1 MEQNRR
7 NKGENKMDAKKL
19 NGKAIT
25 GIAMAAIMLASV
37 MVAMVP
43 TATALPLPD
52 TSYNGLYHDINLTV
66 NPGEAVPVL
75 IGQYL
80 WLHNLSYS
88 GATIQGDPT
97 ASDVAG
103 EIFTADSDGKF
114 DTTLMTKTGIYYVN
128 QVGGTSTASPTYWEA
143 KLAVTKPLM
152 TLKLKV
158 GGDEVSSITEETLL
172 EIDFATTLGP
182 KDMVS
187 LVIID
192 PDGDTIKDA
201 DGQLFDKINVSWI
214 RTQYGVGAG
223 IDTSDWKLGTYKFKV
238 VTKKDAPYGARG
250 LDDEPSNVKTLQ
262 IIKSDICIE
271 ADKTSVAELERVEL
285 TVTGVAGN
293 YISITT
299 SDPEHTTFPEGVNNN
314 KITID
319 GVMNDKIDAD
329 GVRTYAVEFN
339 DTGSYTITVKD
350 FGKDA
355 TRSPAN
361 LVDDDDLDITVSEK
375 DVTFDM
381 PTTVV
386 IGENLTIRGTSNT
399 GDWVQIAVED
409 IICDELKK
417 LVIDENGEFEEEIDT
432 ATACDGAFSDPG
444 SVRLKAFIDTTFP
457 SGYDVSGRTGDGSAK
472 VFILNNAGGGIDIS
486 ASKVNI
492 DKNETIILTIEAVPG
507 HNVSVTTADTAQ
519 TVFEYNR
526 YDFKGTSNNIIN
538 IAPADTIS
546 IPADIGDCD
555 SQADAMNI
563 HGVWKKMDEDGIRK
577 FEVHFTDIGTYKI
590 SATDYGTAYPTATRL
605 DEEDIEIT
613 VSAKNVTFDVSP
625 IVAIGERLTVRGTS
639 NTGDWVQIAVDDIIC
654 DKIKK
659 LVIDENGEFEKVIDT
674 STACAGAFAVPGY
687 VRLKAF
693 IDTAYASGE
702 DVSKKTDDGS
712 TKLFMVGPWLTASLS
727 TDSVDSDDEF
737 TISGTAKG
745 SKEVNILIVAPKG
758 SSGSVISG
766 SSGDKMINT
775 RPDGTTE
782 KTNIYYKTTSVST
795 TDDTF
800 EKKIDVGDDV
810 DTGSYL
816 VILIT
821 PGPDGKYGKYGDD
834 KLVSSVD
841 AALAPYYFAAKTQEE
856 VLAIIEDAIALSDD
870 LLWLDYVKVGKI
882 ETLTLN
888 PIGNVVVGNS
898 LEVTGAT
905 SRKDGSI
912 IWITV
917 KKPYYEIV
925 PQAATVKDNTF
936 NATFDTTGV
945 QLGTYV
951 VKAIDEYGY
960 TAATTADIIAE
971 TPA

>member
-152 TLKLKV
+152 ILKLKP
-158 GGDEVSSITEETLL
+158 GGDEVSGITEGPIL
-172 EIDFATTLGP
+172 EIDFLTTLDA

-192 PDGDTIKDA
+192 PDGNTIKEA
-201 DGQLFDKINVSWI
+201 NGQYFDKINVSWI
-214 RTQYGVGAG
+214 RTQYGVGKG
-223 IDTSDWKLGTYKFKV
+223 IDTTDWKLGTYTFKV
-238 VTKKDAPYGARG
+238 VTEKDGNYGARG
-250 LDDEPSNVKTLQ
+250 LEDEPSNVKTLT
-262 IIKSDICIE
+262 IIISEIGID
-271 ADKTSVAELERVEL
+271 ADKTSVAELERVKL

-299 SDPEHTTFPEGVNNN
+299 SDKEHTTFPGGVNNN
-314 KITID
+314 PAKD
-319 GVMNDKIDAD
+319 SSGFDDKIDAD
-329 GVRTYAVEFN
+329 GVRTYAVELN

-350 FGKDA
+350 FGRDP

-361 LVDDDDLDITVSEK
+361 LTDDDDVDITVSEK

-386 IGENLTIRGTSNT
+386 IGEKLAIKGHANT
-399 GDWVQIAVED
+399 GDWVQVAVED
-409 IICDELKK
+409 EICDKLKK
-417 LVIDENGEFEEEIDT
+417 LVIDENGEFEKEIDT
-432 ATACDGAFSDPG
+432 STACKGAFAVPG
-444 SVRLKAFIDTTFP
+444 SLRLKAFID
-457 SGYDVSGRTGDGSAK
+457 
-472 VFILNNAGGGIDIS
+472 
-486 ASKVNI
+486 
-492 DKNETIILTIEAVPG
+492 
-507 HNVSVTTADTAQ
+507 
-519 TVFEYNR
+519 
-526 YDFKGTSNNIIN
+526 
-538 IAPADTIS
+538 
-546 IPADIGDCD
+546 
-555 SQADAMNI
+555 
-563 HGVWKKMDEDGIRK
+563 
-577 FEVHFTDIGTYKI
+577 GTY
-590 SATDYGTAYPTATRL
+590 
-605 DEEDIEIT
+605 
-613 VSAKNVTFDVSP
+613 
-625 IVAIGERLTVRGTS
+625 
-639 NTGDWVQIAVDDIIC
+639 
-654 DKIKK
+654 
-659 LVIDENGEFEKVIDT
+659 
-674 STACAGAFAVPGY
+674 
-687 VRLKAF
+687 
-693 IDTAYASGE
+693 ASEE

-712 TKLFMVGPWLTASLS
+712 IALLMARGDLKAELS
-727 TDSVDSDDEF
+727 TNSVAWDDDF
-737 TISGTAKG
+737 KISGVAKG

-925 PQAATVKDNTF
+925 PQAAIVEDNTF
-936 NATFDTTGV
+936 NATFDTTGA
-945 QLGTYV
+945 QLGTYT
-951 VKAIDEYGY
+951 VKAIDGYGY
-960 TAATTADIIAE
+960 AAATTVDIIAE